1 MKNWLSWIVGGTVAA
16 SVVTYASS
24 GNPTRDLLNSA
35 RSIEEFCSFADVPR
49 DHDESART
57 DELSEQNVDSE
68 FETKSRLIQQRGNSR
83 FGRESNDGSNR
94 ANQRNQYATLKA
106 FRESVGDHWKSTVQ
120 ILEKNRQIA
129 LGATVSIDGW
139 IVTKSSEVPDGK
151 IDVRLFDGSKAE
163 GMVKTRRTDLDL
175 ALIKIERIGLPVIA
189 WDTRVEVPVGGW
201 LISSDNRNLPVAIG
215 VLSVS
220 SRNVPRERAVLGVT
234 LGEPP
239 ASERGALVEGVI
251 EGSGADRAGVRT
263 GDVIHRINGDALITR
278 KEVLDRLG
286 GLAAGQRVDVGIQRE
301 GTTESLTAQM
311 MDLNHALLDPTEME
325 VNGEI
330 SARATGFQKVI
341 QHDSVLAPNQCGGP
355 VIDIHG
361 NVVGINIARAGRV
374 SSYAIPAKTL
384 APAIADM
391 LSSAIGNPSS
401 NNSNVVQASRQAP
414 PTNAFGLPTSVP
426 AGISIEA
433 LKPEVVGPNAVLR
446 P

>member
-16 SVVTYASS
+16 SVVTYA
-24 GNPTRDLLNSA
+24 GLGDPTRDLLNSA
-35 RSIEEFCSFADVPR
+35 
-49 DHDESART
+49 HYESART
-57 DELSEQNVDSE
+57 DEISEQNVGSE
-68 FETKSRLIQQRGNSR
+68 FKTKSRLIQQRGNSR
-83 FGRESNDGSNR
+83 FGRESNDSSNR
-94 ANQRNQYATLKA
+94 ANQRNHNATLKKA

-129 LGATVSIDGW
+129 LGAIVSIDGW
-139 IVTKSSEVPDGK
+139 IVTKASEVPDGK

-189 WDTRVEVPVGGW
+189 WDTRAEVPVGGW

-234 LGEPP
+234 LGEPL
-239 ASERGALVEGVI
+239 ASEKGALVEGVI

-355 VIDIHG
+355 VIDIFG
-361 NVVGINIARAGRV
+361 NVIGINIARAGRV

-384 APAIADM
+384 APVIADM

-401 NNSNVVQASRQAP
+401 NNSNVVKASRP
-414 PTNAFGLPTSVP
+414 TPTTNAFGLPTSVP

-433 LKPEVVGPNAVLR
+433 LKPEVVVPNAVIR

>member
-16 SVVTYASS
+16 SVVTYASLDDA
-24 GNPTRDLLNSA
+24 TLDLLNSV
-35 RSIEEFCSFADVPR
+35 RPIEPCWSFSDASR
-49 DHDESART
+49 DHDESDRSH
-57 DELSEQNVDSE
+57 EPSVQNFDSE

-83 FGRESNDGSNR
+83 FGRESQDGINR
-94 ANQRNQYATLKA
+94 ANQRNQFATLKA

-129 LGATVSIDGW
+129 LGATVSTDGW

-163 GMVKTRRTDLDL
+163 GMVKTRRSDLDL
-175 ALIKIERIGLPVIA
+175 ALIKIERSGLPVIA
-189 WDTRVEVPVGGW
+189 WDTTADVPVGGW

-220 SRNVPRERAVLGVT
+220 SRNVPRARAVLGVT

-239 ASERGALVEGVI
+239 ASGKGALVENVV

-286 GLAAGQRVDVGIQRE
+286 GLAAGQRVDVGIQRA
-301 GTTESLTAQM
+301 GNTESVTAQM
-311 MDLNHALLDPTEME
+311 MDLNQALLDPTEME

-330 SARATGFQKVI
+330 SARATGFQRVI

-355 VIDIHG
+355 VIDIYG
-361 NVVGINIARAGRV
+361 NAIGINIARAGRV
-374 SSYAIPAKTL
+374 SSYAIPAKIA

-391 LSSAIGNPSS
+391 LNSADAKSTS
-401 NNSNVVQASRQAP
+401 NSSNVVQASRPTP
-414 PTNAFGLPTSVP
+414 PTNSFGLPASVP
-426 AGISIEA
+426 GGISIET
-433 LKPEVVGPNAVLR
+433 LKPEIVAPKAVVR